1 VVTRKQARK
10 GEILRVLPKG
20 CPACPG
26 LSSMELAKRLGL
38 GYRAVQAATSELSA
52 EGKIHGRI
60 TGNER

>member
-1 VVTRKQARK
+1 
-10 GEILRVLPKG
+10 
-20 CPACPG
+20 
-26 LSSMELAKRLGL
+26 MELAKRLGL